1 MACYFKIEFI
11 VIDKITSQQ
20 GIEKYVIWLFDFLI
34 MLKSAIDIGIV
45 KYIMKA
51 VIFHSIICKEIAY
64 SKLDTIWYALTSLFM
79 SK

>member
-1 MACYFKIEFI
+1 M
-11 VIDKITSQQ
+11 
-20 GIEKYVIWLFDFLI
+20 FDFLI

-64 SKLDTIWYALTSLFM
+64 SKLDTI
-79 SK
+79 